1 MYTCSVTNHLHDCII
16 LLKWLLWASPLFIEG
31 SVPCHR
37 SEQSCIFVLEVL
49 ILTFSTILIFDF
61 GIVST
66 VWCFLAFH
74 FIWSLFI
81 NMAIKFWFQYKFN
94 STSRILFFCFCTIY
108 LKKNNCNDRSQI
120 CIFLLFLIKYVNWKL
135 MLKIMIDWL
144 VFNTNF
150 SNISAIYHGV
160 NKFY

>member
-1 MYTCSVTNHLHDCII
+1 VSQLIKFVYTMIYSWNIAKVGVKHQSINHNFKHQFSFNIFYQ
-16 LLKWLLWASPLFIEG
+16 K
-31 SVPCHR
+31 
-37 SEQSCIFVLEVL
+37 QSCIFVLEVL

-66 VWCFLAFH
+66 VWCFFAFH

-108 LKKNNCNDRSQI
+108 LKKNNCNDRSQNCIIFIFVISDKI
-120 CIFLLFLIKYVNWKL
+120 C
-135 MLKIMIDWL
+135 
-144 VFNTNF
+144 
-150 SNISAIYHGV
+150 
-160 NKFY
+160 